1 MILALHGVAGGW
13 DEILIAVGA
22 FAVLWIAVKLAGRKP
37 ADGDEDADEP
47 LEGVES
53 VEASGTRDG
62 SPERAAPTKP
72 PATKLR

>member
-37 ADGDEDADEP
+37 ADADDAADEP
-47 LEGVES
+47 LEGAEPVD
-53 VEASGTRDG
+53 ASDARDG
-62 SPERAAPTKP
+62 SPERAAPSKSG
-72 PATKLR
+72 ATKLR